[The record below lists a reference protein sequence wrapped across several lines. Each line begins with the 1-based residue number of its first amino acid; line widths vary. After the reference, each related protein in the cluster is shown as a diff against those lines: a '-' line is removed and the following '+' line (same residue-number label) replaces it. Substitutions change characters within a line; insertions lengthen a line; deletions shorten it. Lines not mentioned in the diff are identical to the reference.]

1 VNLIQ
6 RRLINTFKYSM
17 AGLRAAW
24 QHEEA
29 VRVETLLLPLVV
41 LGAFYFGKSPIEII
55 LLSGVGF
62 LVIIVELLN
71 SAIEKTVDRISPDI
85 HPLSKYAKDVG
96 SAAVF
101 MSLMLFFLVWGLIL
115 FWK

>member
-1 VNLIQ
+1 VSFIH
-6 RRLINTFKYSM
+6 RRIINTFQFSM

-29 VRVETLLLPLVV
+29 IRTEAVLLPFVIG
-41 LGAFYFGKSPIEII
+41 GAFYFGKSPLEII
-55 LLSGVGF
+55 LLGGAGF
-62 LVIIVELLN
+62 LVVIVELLN
-71 SAIEKTVDRISPDI
+71 SAIEKTVDYISTDI
-85 HPLSKYAKDVG
+85 HPLAKYAKDVG

-101 MSLMLFFLVWGLIL
+101 MSMMLFLLVWGVIL

>member
-1 VNLIQ
+1 
-6 RRLINTFKYSM
+6 M

-29 VRVETLLLPLVV
+29 FRTEAILLPFVII
-41 LGAFYFGKSPIEII
+41 GAFYFGKNPIEII
-55 LLSGVGF
+55 MLSGAGF
-62 LVIIVELLN
+62 LVVIVELLN
-71 SAIEKTVDRISPDI
+71 SAIEKAIDYISTDI
-85 HPLSKYAKDVG
+85 HPLAKYAKDVG

-101 MSLMLFFLVWGLIL
+101 MSMMLFLLIWGLIL